1 MKTNLTQQT
10 AKKKAG
16 ECKKLQVPMSELQHI
31 EKQEFDLG
39 LAPDA
44 AYMKCDFI
52 KGDVVVYMDHISFDD
67 LQTVDAFQ
75 PKDYYWLENGQ
86 IVHQDD
92 IRSATLAKLKAKR
105 RLDPPIALFV
115 SG

>member
-10 AKKKAG
+10 SKKKAG

-39 LAPDA
+39 LAPDD
-44 AYMKCDFI
+44 AYVKYDFL

-75 PKDYYWLENGQ
+75 PNEYYWLENGQ
-86 IVHQDD
+86 LVHRAD
-92 IRSATLAKLKAKR
+92 IRSATLTELKAKH
-105 RLDPPIALFV
+105 RLDPPTALFV